1 MSIRRKSSAP
11 SSHRRTRRPLGLA
24 FTATA
29 LLSAVTVLPAH
40 AVAGP
45 PDIPDLQ
52 NAVDTLK
59 STDVH
64 NAVCRFLSVP
74 VPQGGQGKPK
84 PIPTTADPCAGQPS
98 VTVGQ
103 TPLAVFE
110 ITSDFVSGKVLP
122 TAATALQLSY
132 VAAPVKTDST
142 RSATVLLGATQSG
155 GWHLAAVRES
165 DSDAGYAGKGT
176 TAAPVFSE
184 PQLHAWYQLTLD
196 QVTPLNDAAKSG
208 LGGKSS
214 VSLADYQNLVK
225 GRYADKM
232 AGSDYATKGF
242 SSGYQPTTGPSS
254 HPSSPT
260 PAILGGSGAAVALAG
275 GLLALRRR
283 RRATSS

>member
-1 MSIRRKSSAP
+1 MSITRTSSAP
-11 SSHRRTRRPLGLA
+11 NSHRRTQRRPLGLA
-24 FTATA
+24 LTATA
-29 LLSAVTVLPAH
+29 LLSALTALPAH
-40 AVAGP
+40 AAARP

-59 STDVH
+59 STGVH

-74 VPQGGQGKPK
+74 VPQSGQRTPH
-84 PIPTTADPCAGQPS
+84 PIPSTADPCQGQPS
-98 VTVGQ
+98 FTVGQ

-110 ITSDFVSGKVLP
+110 ITSDFVSGKALP

-132 VAAPVKTDST
+132 VAAPVNVGEA
-142 RSATVLLGATQSG
+142 RSATVLLGATQGG

-176 TAAPVFSE
+176 ATSPVFSE
-184 PQLHAWYQLTLD
+184 PQLHAWYQLALD

-242 SSGYQPTTGPSS
+242 SSGYQPAARPSS
-254 HPSSPT
+254 SSPT
-260 PAILGGSGAAVALAG
+260 PAILGGSSAAVALAG
-275 GLLALRRR
+275 ALLALRRR
-283 RRATSS
+283 RRGAS